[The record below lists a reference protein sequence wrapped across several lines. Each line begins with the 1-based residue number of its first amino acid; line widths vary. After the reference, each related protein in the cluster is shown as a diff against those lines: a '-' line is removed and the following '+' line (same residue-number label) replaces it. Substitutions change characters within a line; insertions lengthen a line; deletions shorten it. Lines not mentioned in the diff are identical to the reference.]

1 MFDQIYINAELLFK
15 KNSNG
20 ELADR
25 LYQDVDIFLV
35 NIFNIIGM
43 DKEVYIH
50 FETDN
55 VTDDMKNKVEKLNN
69 LKGRKDVLFLSYG
82 NDFEQL
88 DGLYLTNQFH
98 FDKLEQFFNIDDFQD
113 AYDVLMML
121 YNENAKL
128 EKVKEKKK
136 ATHLEVDTL
145 TYTFERSK
153 DFIKVVKN
161 DKNYQVTIVS
171 DYNEMDF
178 KKQMVQVKDDRY
190 KKYYK
195 DRNKTSIDKHLQEF
209 IREIFNL
216 YRCRLKIDFV
226 TH

>member
-82 NDFEQL
+82 TDFDL

-113 AYDVLMML
+113 AYP
-121 YNENAKL
+121 
-128 EKVKEKKK
+128 
-136 ATHLEVDTL
+136 
-145 TYTFERSK
+145 
-153 DFIKVVKN
+153 
-161 DKNYQVTIVS
+161 VS
-171 DYNEMDF
+171 
-178 KKQMVQVKDDRY
+178 R
-190 KKYYK
+190 
-195 DRNKTSIDKHLQEF
+195 KTPSF
-209 IREIFNL
+209 MAEI
-216 YRCRLKIDFV
+216 
-226 TH
+226 